1 MENMQ
6 ELNVIS
12 GPNTR
17 SVDNYERARKQSVR
31 SDGAREIHHAKKRK
45 KKVSLANRIKRD
57 LAFTALGAG
66 LTLTAV
72 GISQMDNI
80 KNYFEES
87 AIVQDALSDCSD
99 IVHSNRHFVKDEK
112 GQVQYNNADA
122 LYYYDTVDI
131 GVWMKNQIESGRDEK
146 EVVYGIYSNMHTND
160 DDLNQFYD
168 VMRVADLSSEQG
180 IWAIQHGYES
190 MDDKN
195 LKNDVRREIV
205 RNYNI
210 EQNELTS
217 MLDNQNNLTNN
228 SSNVI
233 KGGK

>member
-1 MENMQ
+1 
-6 ELNVIS
+6 
-12 GPNTR
+12 
-17 SVDNYERARKQSVR
+17 
-31 SDGAREIHHAKKRK
+31 
-45 KKVSLANRIKRD
+45 
-57 LAFTALGAG
+57 
-66 LTLTAV
+66 
-72 GISQMDNI
+72 
-80 KNYFEES
+80 
-87 AIVQDALSDCSD
+87 
-99 IVHSNRHFVKDEK
+99 
-112 GQVQYNNADA
+112 
-122 LYYYDTVDI
+122 
-131 GVWMKNQIESGRDEK
+131 MKNQIESGRDEK

-168 VMRVADLSSEQG
+168 VMRVADLSSEEG

-190 MDDKN
+190 MDDRN